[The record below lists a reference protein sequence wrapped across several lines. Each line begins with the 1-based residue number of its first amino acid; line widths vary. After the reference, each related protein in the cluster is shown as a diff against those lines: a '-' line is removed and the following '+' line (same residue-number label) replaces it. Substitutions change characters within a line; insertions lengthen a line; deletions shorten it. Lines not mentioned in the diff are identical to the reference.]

1 MIAKVNTT
9 SHITRSVMYGQNEQK
24 GGEVLL
30 YNFVDMA
37 ATPDEQAADLNAMS
51 NPYRVKAYNIILSF
65 DNKDTEI
72 LRQMVEL
79 KRFAFERDVIRAFIE
94 EMVRRGTNL
103 MDCPFVV
110 ARHGNTDNEHFHMT
124 VLTTTIDGHRI
135 HDSFIKKNAIRSAA
149 CISERYG
156 LRAAP
161 MALRNEIAHQV
172 AEEEETTTTRRPRRV
187 HNHQPVTMENIQDRI
202 RRRDAIER
210 ANRRKEKLRKL
221 IEKIAKEAAAA
232 DFAKRLKAEGMILC
246 QKKKEWGV
254 KVMLEDGKER
264 TYTFGQLLV
273 KPELVAPLLV
283 VNKVTDEKPA
293 ERNATMVKPTMERG
307 VGKTHKA
314 SSFPFNPITNA
325 VKQTGRLLK
334 ADTGQSGG
342 QSRED
347 EVSKGSYEE
356 PEENA
361 RRGRMR
367 R

>member
-9 SHITRSVMYGQNEQK
+9 SHVTRSVLYGQNEQK

-37 ATPDEQAADLNAMS
+37 ATPEEQAADLNAIS
-51 NPYRVKAYNIILSF
+51 NDYRVKAYNIILSF
-65 DNKDTEI
+65 DDKDTQI
-72 LRQMVEL
+72 LRQMNKQ

-94 EMVRRGTNL
+94 EMVKRGTNL
-103 MDCPFVV
+103 MDCPFLV

-149 CISERYG
+149 CISQMYG

-161 MALRNEIAHQV
+161 LALRNETAHQV
-172 AEEEETTTTRRPRRV
+172 AADTGTTATRRPRRV
-187 HNHQPVTMENIQDRI
+187 RSHQPGTMDTIQDRI
-202 RRRDAIER
+202 RRRDAIEH
-210 ANRRKEKLRKL
+210 ANRRKEQLRKL
-221 IEKIAKEAAAA
+221 IEKIAKEAVAA
-232 DFAKRLKAEGMILC
+232 DFAERLKAEGMTLC

-254 KVMLEDGKER
+254 AVTLEDGKER

-273 KPELVAPLLV
+273 KSELVAPLLV
-283 VNKVTDEKPA
+283 ASKVADEQPVEVKTTKSKTTR
-293 ERNATMVKPTMERG
+293 ERRAARTQGT
-307 VGKTHKA
+307 
-314 SSFPFNPITNA
+314 SSFPSRPIPNA
-325 VKQTGRLLK
+325 VRQTGRLLK
-334 ADTGQSGG
+334 ADAGQSGG

-347 EVSKGSYEE
+347 EVSKGDYEE

-361 RRGRMR
+361 RRGGMR

>member
-9 SHITRSVMYGQNEQK
+9 SHITRSVLYGQNEQK

-37 ATPDEQAADLNAMS
+37 ASPDEQAADLNAMS

-65 DNKDTEI
+65 DDKDTEI
-72 LRQMVEL
+72 LRQMVER

-94 EMVRRGTNL
+94 EMMKRGTNL

-149 CISERYG
+149 CVSQMFG

-161 MALRNEIAHQV
+161 IALRNETAHQV
-172 AEEEETTTTRRPRRV
+172 AVDTGTTTTRRPKRV
-187 HNHQPVTMENIQDRI
+187 RNHQPGTMDTIQDRI

-210 ANRRKEKLRKL
+210 ANRRKEQLRKL
-221 IEKIAKEAAAA
+221 IEKIAKEAIAA
-232 DFAKRLKAEGMILC
+232 DFAERLKTEGMTLC

-254 KVMLEDGKER
+254 TVTLEDGKER
-264 TYTFGQLLV
+264 TYSFGQLLV
-273 KPELVAPLLV
+273 NPDLVAPLLV
-283 VNKVTDEKPA
+283 VPKVADEKPA
-293 ERNATMVKPTMERG
+293 ETKAVRTKATRER
-307 VGKTHKA
+307 KAARTKRA
-314 SSFPFNPITNA
+314 SSFPSRPIANA
-325 VKQTGRLLK
+325 VRQTGRVLK
-334 ADTGQSGG
+334 ADAGQSGG
-342 QSRED
+342 QSREN
-347 EVSKGSYEE
+347 EVSQGNYEE

-361 RRGRMR
+361 RRGGMKR
-367 R
+367 

>member
-9 SHITRSVMYGQNEQK
+9 SHISRSVLYGQNEQK

-37 ATPDEQAADLNAMS
+37 ATPEEQAADLNAMS
-51 NPYRVKAYNIILSF
+51 NSYRVKAYNIILSF
-65 DNKDTEI
+65 DDRDTEI
-72 LRQMVEL
+72 LRQMDDRR
-79 KRFAFERDVIRAFIE
+79 RFSFERDVIRAFIE
-94 EMVRRGTNL
+94 EMVKRGTNL

-135 HDSFIKKNAIRSAA
+135 HDSYIKKNAIRSAA
-149 CISERYG
+149 CISERFG

-172 AEEEETTTTRRPRRV
+172 AVDNGTATTRRPKRV
-187 HNHQPVTMENIQDRI
+187 RNHQPGTMDTIQDRI

-210 ANRRKEKLRKL
+210 ANRRKEQLRKL
-221 IEKIAKEAAAA
+221 IEKIAKEAIAA
-232 DFAKRLKAEGMILC
+232 DFAERLKAEGMTLC

-254 KVMLEDGKER
+254 TVTLEDGKER

-273 KPELVAPLLV
+273 NPDLVAPLLV
-283 VNKVTDEKPA
+283 VPKADEKPA
-293 ERNATMVKPTMERG
+293 ETKAVRTKATAER
-307 VGKTHKA
+307 KTARTKRT
-314 SSFPFNPITNA
+314 SSFPSRPIANA
-325 VKQTGRLLK
+325 VRQTGRVLK
-334 ADTGQSGG
+334 ADAGQSGG

-347 EVSKGSYEE
+347 EVSQGNYEE
-356 PEENA
+356 SEENA
-361 RRGRMR
+361 RRGGMR